1 MTNVSPGPW
10 VLQAFAG
17 DGRQLQK
24 TVMVSSE
31 DEVTVVDLD
40 FGGPGFLVRGRLSGP
55 SGGPLADSR
64 LTLVEHGKRND
75 GSAMSDGIAT
85 GGWTDHEGVFLFG
98 PLAPGTYDI
107 EVFGADDQRTP
118 MLRTTV
124 TVTDADRDIELTA
137 RGRRLVVRGRRR
149 DWVVEESR
157 GCSTY
162 SMEIMY
168 SQFER
173 AVELPCEVEQ
183 MKITTEYRDGML
195 LVRLHT
201 EGCEG

>member
-1 MTNVSPGPW
+1 MSTDLARFMQSFLSPLTLESTRWAPAMD
-10 VLQAFAG
+10 VY
-17 DGRQLQK
+17 R
-24 TVMVSSE
+24 
-31 DEVTVVDLD
+31 
-40 FGGPGFLVRGRLSGP
+40 
-55 SGGPLADSR
+55 LAD
-64 LTLVEHGKRND
+64 
-75 GSAMSDGIAT
+75 
-85 GGWTDHEGVFLFG
+85 GWLLKFDLAGVR
-98 PLAPGTYDI
+98 PG
-107 EVFGADDQRTP
+107 
-118 MLRTTV
+118 
-124 TVTDADRDIELTA
+124 DIELTA